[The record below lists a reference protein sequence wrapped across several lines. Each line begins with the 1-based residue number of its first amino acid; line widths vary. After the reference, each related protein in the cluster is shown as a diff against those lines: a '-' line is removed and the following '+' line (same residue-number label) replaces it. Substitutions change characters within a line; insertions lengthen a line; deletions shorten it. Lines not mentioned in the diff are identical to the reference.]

1 MTDLDKVLKKNFDN
15 FSDNTFFAFYGL
27 HKMQNQ
33 QELKEFQR

>member
-1 MTDLDKVLKKNFDN
+1 MTDLDRVLKKNFDN
-15 FSDNTFFAFYGL
+15 FSDNTFFAFNGL